1 MHAVFLPILTTT
13 PAPPRSTG
21 NPARAWFK
29 RGFYLL
35 SLAVAV
41 IPALAVERMVRIDAP
56 ATAPAGS
63 KVTVS
68 ILARTDAGD
77 GEQIGF
83 FHAEYSIDGGKTWTG
98 FCYDEK
104 AGLTATRTISFT
116 VGAAGSKALVR
127 GRIAFRGGLAGDVDF
142 KGAAIKWK
150 DSWEGWGSPP
160 AKSST
165 ILVRAP

>member
-1 MHAVFLPILTTT
+1 M
-13 PAPPRSTG
+13 
-21 NPARAWFK
+21 
-29 RGFYLL
+29 

-41 IPALAVERMVRIDAP
+41 IPALAVERVVRIDAP

-63 KVTVS
+63 KVTASV
-68 ILARTDAGD
+68 LARTDAGN

-83 FHAEYSIDGGKTWTG
+83 FHAEYSVDGGKTWTG
-98 FCYDEK
+98 FCYEEK
-104 AGLTATRTISFT
+104 ARHTATRVVTFT

-142 KGAAIKWK
+142 NGAAIKWK
-150 DSWEGWGSPP
+150 DTWESWDSPP
-160 AKSST
+160 AKSSM